1 MAIRDADIKLL
12 FGKNVTVGE
21 SINENIANPS
31 QIETGFDIRGNYS
44 TVSMAVY
51 CIDPSSTFT
60 SGLFSHY
67 FVSEAGINDQNP

>member
-31 QIETGFDIRGNYS
+31 QFETGFDIFGGNTWKSKS
-44 TVSMAVY
+44 TKKYAATRRL
-51 CIDPSSTFT
+51 ST
-60 SGLFSHY
+60 S
-67 FVSEAGINDQNP
+67 A

>member
-31 QIETGFDIRGNYS
+31 QIETGFDILWRHIWKSKS
-44 TVSMAVY
+44 TKKFAATRKL
-51 CIDPSSTFT
+51 ST
-60 SGLFSHY
+60 L
-67 FVSEAGINDQNP
+67 A

>member
-31 QIETGFDIRGNYS
+31 QIETGFDILWRNTWKSKS
-44 TVSMAVY
+44 TKRYAATRRL
-51 CIDPSSTFT
+51 ST
-60 SGLFSHY
+60 S
-67 FVSEAGINDQNP
+67 A

>member
-31 QIETGFDIRGNYS
+31 QIETGFGVEFYIRL
-44 TVSMAVY
+44 A
-51 CIDPSSTFT
+51 
-60 SGLFSHY
+60 Y
-67 FVSEAGINDQNP
+67 FVPQRI

>member
-31 QIETGFDIRGNYS
+31 QFGAVDK
-44 TVSMAVY
+44 VSQQ
-51 CIDPSSTFT
+51 PSRYVIMRKTT
-60 SGLFSHY
+60 
-67 FVSEAGINDQNP
+67 

>member
-31 QIETGFDIRGNYS
+31 QIETGFDILWRNTWKLKS
-44 TVSMAVY
+44 TKRYAA
-51 CIDPSSTFT
+51 IRKPST
-60 SGLFSHY
+60 S
-67 FVSEAGINDQNP
+67 A

>member
-31 QIETGFDIRGNYS
+31 QFETGFDIFGGGIWKSKS
-44 TVSMAVY
+44 TKKYAA
-51 CIDPSSTFT
+51 IRKPST
-60 SGLFSHY
+60 L
-67 FVSEAGINDQNP
+67 A